1 MWGQDPPLGITVT
14 AFAGLRLLRLF
25 LAFIRKK
32 ILEDKHYLLVLRTMF
47 KFREIRKP
55 VFESLPNS
63 Q

>member
-1 MWGQDPPLGITVT
+1 MWGQDPPLRITVT

-25 LAFIRKK
+25 LGFIRKK
-32 ILEDKHYLLVLRTMF
+32 ILEDKLYLLVQRSMF

>member
-1 MWGQDPPLGITVT
+1 VT
-14 AFAGLRLLRLF
+14 AFAALRLLRLF
-25 LAFIRKK
+25 LGFIRKK
-32 ILEDKHYLLVLRTMF
+32 ILEDKLYLLVQRSMF

>member
-14 AFAGLRLLRLF
+14 AFAGLRLFLR
-25 LAFIRKK
+25 FIRKK
-32 ILEDKHYLLVLRTMF
+32 ILEDKLYLLVQRSMF